1 MGFLYI
7 ISTHSTI
14 LRVGGLTRR
23 NGLPGDLVI
32 LAFGFYGYLI
42 SWGAK
47 ERANG
52 NGENGWALG
61 ADQQNLAGARNEEEK

>member
-47 ERANG
+47 ERTNG
-52 NGENGWALG
+52 SGENGCSLG
-61 ADQQNLAGARNEEEK
+61 G

>member
-14 LRVGGLTRR
+14 LRVDGLTRR
-23 NGLPGDLVI
+23 NWLPGDLVI
-32 LAFGFYGYLI
+32 LAFGFYSYLI
-42 SWGAK
+42 SWGAE

-52 NGENGWALG
+52 GGEKELGWG
-61 ADQQNLAGARNEEEK
+61 GGG